1 MRQAIAVAAGFILWS
16 VGWFCYNA
24 ALRKFGLVSSDQ
36 TQPIHSVMALL
47 ALLAGSCILSLLA
60 GFTAASIARS
70 SPVAVAMGLGLLLLA
85 VGLFFQIQLWRLM
98 PFWYHLLFLVLLV
111 PICFVGAWL
120 RNAMT

>member
-1 MRQAIAVAAGFILWS
+1 MRQVIAVAAGFILWS
-16 VGWFCYNA
+16 VGWLCYNA
-24 ALRKFGLVSSDQ
+24 SLRKFGLVSTDQ

>member
-1 MRQAIAVAAGFILWS
+1 
-16 VGWFCYNA
+16 
-24 ALRKFGLVSSDQ
+24 
-36 TQPIHSVMALL
+36 MALL

-85 VGLFFQIQLWRLM
+85 VGLFVQVQLWRLM

-111 PICFVGAWL
+111 PICFAGAWL

>member
-1 MRQAIAVAAGFILWS
+1 
-16 VGWFCYNA
+16 
-24 ALRKFGLVSSDQ
+24 
-36 TQPIHSVMALL
+36 MALL

-98 PFWYHLLFLVLLV
+98 PFWYHLLFLVFLV
-111 PICFVGAWL
+111 PICFAGAWL

>member
-1 MRQAIAVAAGFILWS
+1 MRQVIAVAVGFMFWS
-16 VGWFCYNA
+16 VGWLCYNA
-24 ALRKFGLVSSDQ
+24 SLRKFGLVSADP
-36 TQPIHSVMALL
+36 TQPIQSVMTLL
-47 ALLAGSCILSLLA
+47 ALLAGSCILSLIA

-111 PICFVGAWL
+111 PICFAGAWL
-120 RNAMT
+120 RNALT

>member
-1 MRQAIAVAAGFILWS
+1 MRQVIAVAAGFILWS
-16 VGWFCYNA
+16 VGWLCYNA
-24 ALRKFGLVSSDQ
+24 SLRKFGFVSSDQ

-111 PICFVGAWL
+111 PICFAGAWL
-120 RNAMT
+120 RNALT

>member
-1 MRQAIAVAAGFILWS
+1 MRQVIAVAAGFILWS
-16 VGWFCYNA
+16 VGWLCYNA
-24 ALRKFGLVSSDQ
+24 SLRKFGLVSSDQ
-36 TQPIHSVMALL
+36 TQPIHSVTVLL

-60 GFTAASIARS
+60 GFTAAFIARS
-70 SPVAVAMGLGLLLLA
+70 SPAAVALGLGLLLVA

-111 PICFVGAWL
+111 PICFAGAWL